1 MEQNYLSLLHTHTS
15 VVEEEFSSQGKWF
28 FRVISMPWTLE
39 RVALRNTPTVAAE
52 NGPMFILPRS
62 INSIKICRRYLIER
76 VRRTE
81 DAQHRTTLTR
91 FRVRIVFFV

>member
-1 MEQNYLSLLHTHTS
+1 MGMIENFNPSTSTWNKTISLLHTHTS

-52 NGPMFILPRS
+52 NGPMFILP
-62 INSIKICRRYLIER
+62 
-76 VRRTE
+76 
-81 DAQHRTTLTR
+81 
-91 FRVRIVFFV
+91 